1 MSYIDG
7 FLIPVTAA
15 NKEAYRDMATKAA
28 ALFKEFGA
36 TRIVECWGDALPD
49 GKVTDFK
56 RAVKAEG
63 EENVVFS
70 WIEWPSKATRDAG
83 NEKFMN
89 DPRMKAFGDMP
100 FDGRRM
106 IYGGFE
112 PLLDL

>member
-7 FLIPVTAA
+7 FLVPVPAG
-15 NKEAYRDMATKAA
+15 NKEAYREMAAQAA

-63 EENVVFS
+63 DETVVFS
-70 WIEWPSKATRDAG
+70 WIEWPSKAVRDAG
-83 NEKFMN
+83 NEKFMK
-89 DPRMKAFGDMP
+89 DPRMKAFSNMP
-100 FDGRRM
+100 FDGKRM
-106 IYGGFE
+106 VLGGFE
-112 PLLDL
+112 VLLDS